1 MGGPGEVPGHAPLIL
16 DSLNE
21 KDDRAPEDQYPERG
35 DVSNHR
41 REHGKPPLVA
51 CWLLVVEFAGRFA
64 LRAIRAACSEAI
76 RWTAR

>member
-1 MGGPGEVPGHAPLIL
+1 MGGSGEVPGLAPPIR
-16 DSLNE
+16 DPLNP
-21 KDDRAPEDQYPERG
+21 KDDRAPNNEDPDCG
-35 DVSNHR
+35 DISNHR

-64 LRAIRAACSEAI
+64 LRAIRAACSETM